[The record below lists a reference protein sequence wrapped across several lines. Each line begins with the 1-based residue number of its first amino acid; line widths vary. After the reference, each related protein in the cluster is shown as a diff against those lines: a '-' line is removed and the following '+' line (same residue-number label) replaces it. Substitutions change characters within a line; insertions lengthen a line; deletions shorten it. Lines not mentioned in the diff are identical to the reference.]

1 MHIYATVYQ
10 CLNVIPAYLI
20 IFSFFSACQH
30 FAFPLY
36 FQYLSSPTQL
46 LTLPF
51 FHALKILSK
60 ETLYTY
66 MNIFIC
72 T

>member
-1 MHIYATVYQ
+1 MHIYAIVYQ

-20 IFSFFSACQH
+20 IFSACQH

-36 FQYLSSPTQL
+36 FQYLSSPTQP
-46 LTLPF
+46 LTLLF